1 MVHYLVTDNS
11 KISPNVLV
19 EKLSNRTLK
28 QLAGEDFLLFP
39 PNINQSSDLRAE
51 QSIFEL
57 RNGQWR
63 TCNLAGFLAGQGESM
78 TIRSR
83 FSLDDGDDFFLQYM
97 LETVLHYNV
106 TKHRLNSQ
114 RNQSF
119 YDLLVFLFPYYLN
132 QAMSKGIYKEYVRN
146 NYNDSHLRGRIDI
159 SRHIRQNAL
168 FTGRIA
174 YQTREFSFDNP
185 VNQLIRHTIEKI
197 CHHHAFILDTE
208 PTIREHVQVI
218 RQLTPSYS
226 LMDRETV
233 LLKNN
238 NSPLRHSYFEEYGH
252 LQELCIRILQEEKIH
267 FGNQEQ
273 HINGFLVD
281 IAWLWEEYIGKVTNW
296 EHYGR
301 GSNLKTLHLFKNP
314 VHSPRYPDFIYQGI
328 PIDTKYKRF
337 LDSRNDYNQLTT
349 YVHILQAKQGG
360 FIQPS
365 TEKSG
370 LEEIGELSGLGGKL
384 FSYYFQIPQAYTG
397 YDDFCQ
403 QMKNEEKR
411 MLEKINL

>member
-19 EKLSNRTLK
+19 EKLSNRTLM

-57 RNGQWR
+57 RNGQWW

-106 TKHRLNSQ
+106 TKHQLNSQ

-132 QAMSKGIYKEYVRN
+132 KAMSKGFYKEYVKN

-174 YQTREFSFDNP
+174 YQTKVFSFDNP

-197 CHHHAFILDTE
+197 CHHQAFILDTE
-208 PTIREHVQVI
+208 PTIREHVQII

-233 LLKNN
+233 LLRNI
-238 NSPLRHSYFEEYGH
+238 NSPLRHGYYEEYGH
-252 LQELCIRILQEEKIH
+252 LQNLCIRILQEEKIH
-267 FGNQEQ
+267 FGNQDQ
-273 HINGFLVD
+273 NINGFLID
-281 IAWLWEEYIGKVTNW
+281 IAWLWEEYIGNVTNW

-314 VHSPRYPDFIYQGI
+314 VHSPRYPDFVYKSI

-337 LDSRNDYNQLTT
+337 LDSRNDYNQLTA

-365 TEKSG
+365 TKKSG

>member
-11 KISPNVLV
+11 KISPNVLL
-19 EKLSNRTLK
+19 ENLSNRTLK

-39 PNINQSSDLRAE
+39 PNVNQSSDLRAE

-57 RNGQWR
+57 RNGQWW
-63 TCNLAGFLAGQGESM
+63 TCNLVGFLAGQGESM

-106 TKHRLNSQ
+106 TKHQLNSQ

-132 QAMSKGIYKEYVRN
+132 KAISKGFYKEYVRN
-146 NYNDSHLRGRIDI
+146 NYNDSHLRGWIDI
-159 SRHIRQNAL
+159 SRHIQQNVL

-197 CHHHAFILDTE
+197 CHHQAFILDTE
-208 PTIREHVQVI
+208 PTIREHVQII

-233 LLKNN
+233 LLRNI
-238 NSPLRHSYFEEYGH
+238 NSPLRHGYYEEYGH
-252 LQELCIRILQEEKIH
+252 LQNLCIRILQEEKIH
-267 FGNQEQ
+267 FGNQDQ
-273 HINGFLVD
+273 NINGFLID
-281 IAWLWEEYIGKVTNW
+281 IAWLWEEFIGNVTNW

-314 VHSPRYPDFIYQGI
+314 VHSPRYPDFVYQGI
-328 PIDTKYKRF
+328 PIDTKYKRI

-365 TEKSG
+365 TKKSG

>member
-1 MVHYLVTDNS
+1 M
-11 KISPNVLV
+11 LV
-19 EKLSNRTLK
+19 EKLSNRTLM

-57 RNGQWR
+57 RNGQWW

-106 TKHRLNSQ
+106 TKHQLNSQ

-132 QAMSKGIYKEYVRN
+132 KAMSKGFYKEYVKN

-174 YQTREFSFDNP
+174 YQTKVFSFDNP

-197 CHHHAFILDTE
+197 CHHQAFILDTE
-208 PTIREHVQVI
+208 PTIREHVQII

-233 LLKNN
+233 LLRNI
-238 NSPLRHSYFEEYGH
+238 NSPLRHGYYEEYGH
-252 LQELCIRILQEEKIH
+252 LQNLCIRILQEEKIH
-267 FGNQEQ
+267 FGNQDQ
-273 HINGFLVD
+273 NINGFLID
-281 IAWLWEEYIGKVTNW
+281 IAWLWEEYIGNVTNW

-314 VHSPRYPDFIYQGI
+314 VHSPRYPDFVYKSI

-337 LDSRNDYNQLTT
+337 LDSRNDYNQLTA

-365 TEKSG
+365 TKKSG

>member
-1 MVHYLVTDNS
+1 MVHYLVTDNT

-57 RNGQWR
+57 RNGQWW
-63 TCNLAGFLAGQGESM
+63 TSNLAGILAGQGESM

-106 TKHRLNSQ
+106 TKHQLNSQ

-197 CHHHAFILDTE
+197 CHHHAFILDIE

-233 LLKNN
+233 LLKNI
-238 NSPLRHSYFEEYGH
+238 NSPLRHGYFEEYGQ
-252 LQELCIRILQEEKIH
+252 LQDLCIRILQEEKIH
-267 FGNQEQ
+267 FGNQDQ
-273 HINGFLVD
+273 HINGFLID

-314 VHSPRYPDFIYQGI
+314 VHSPRYPDFVYKSI

-337 LDSRNDYNQLTT
+337 LDSRNDYNQLTA

-397 YDDFCQ
+397 YDDFYQ

>member
-1 MVHYLVTDNS
+1 M
-11 KISPNVLV
+11 LV

-57 RNGQWR
+57 RNGQWW

-106 TKHRLNSQ
+106 TKHQLNSQ

-159 SRHIRQNAL
+159 SQHIRQNAL

-197 CHHHAFILDTE
+197 CHHHVFILDTE

-233 LLKNN
+233 LLKNI
-238 NSPLRHSYFEEYGH
+238 NSPLRHGYFEEYIH

-267 FGNQEQ
+267 FGNLDQ
-273 HINGFLVD
+273 HINGFLID

-314 VHSPRYPDFIYQGI
+314 VQSPRYPDFVYQGI

-349 YVHILQAKQGG
+349 YVHILHAKQGG

-384 FSYYFQIPQAYTG
+384 FSYYFQIPQSYTG

-403 QMKNEEKR
+403 LMKNEEKR
-411 MLEKINL
+411 MLEKINF

>member
-1 MVHYLVTDNS
+1 MVHYLVTDNT

-57 RNGQWR
+57 RNGQWW

-106 TKHRLNSQ
+106 TKHQLNSQ

-159 SRHIRQNAL
+159 SQHIRQNAL

-197 CHHHAFILDTE
+197 CHHHVFILDTE

-233 LLKNN
+233 LLKNI
-238 NSPLRHSYFEEYGH
+238 NSPLRHGYFEEYIH

-267 FGNQEQ
+267 FGNLDQ
-273 HINGFLVD
+273 HINGFLID

-314 VHSPRYPDFIYQGI
+314 VQSPRYPDFVYQGI

-349 YVHILQAKQGG
+349 YVHILHAKQGG

-384 FSYYFQIPQAYTG
+384 FSYYFQIPQSYTG

-403 QMKNEEKR
+403 LMKNEEKR
-411 MLEKINL
+411 MLEKINF

>member
-1 MVHYLVTDNS
+1 MVYYLVTDNS

-57 RNGQWR
+57 RNGQWW

-83 FSLDDGDDFFLQYM
+83 FSLDDGDDLFLQYM
-97 LETVLHYNV
+97 LESVLHYNV
-106 TKHRLNSQ
+106 TKHQLNSQ

-132 QAMSKGIYKEYVRN
+132 QALSKGIYKEYVRN
-146 NYNDSHLRGRIDI
+146 NYNDSHLRGRIEI

-233 LLKNN
+233 LLKNI
-238 NSPLRHSYFEEYGH
+238 NSPLRHGYFEEYGH
-252 LQELCIRILQEEKIH
+252 LQELCVRIFQEEKIH
-267 FGNQEQ
+267 FGNQDQ
-273 HINGFLVD
+273 HINGFLID

-411 MLEKINL
+411 MLEKIKF

>member
-19 EKLSNRTLK
+19 ENLSNRTLK

-39 PNINQSSDLRAE
+39 PNINQSTDLRAE

-57 RNGQWR
+57 RNGQWW

-106 TKHRLNSQ
+106 TKHQLNSL

-132 QAMSKGIYKEYVRN
+132 KAMSKGIYKEYVRN

-159 SRHIRQNAL
+159 SRHIRQNTL

-197 CHHHAFILDTE
+197 CHHHAFILDIE

-233 LLKNN
+233 LLKNI
-238 NSPLRHSYFEEYGH
+238 NSPLRHGYFEEYGH
-252 LQELCIRILQEEKIH
+252 LQDLCIRILQEEKIH
-267 FGNQEQ
+267 FGNQDQ
-273 HINGFLVD
+273 NINGFLID
-281 IAWLWEEYIGKVTNW
+281 IAWLWEEYIGNVTNW

-301 GSNLKTLHLFKNP
+301 SSNLKTLHLFKNP
-314 VHSPRYPDFIYQGI
+314 VHSPRYPDFVYQGI

-365 TEKSG
+365 SKKSG

>member
-57 RNGQWR
+57 RNGQWW

-106 TKHRLNSQ
+106 TKHQLNSQ

-233 LLKNN
+233 LLKNI
-238 NSPLRHSYFEEYGH
+238 NSPLRHGYFEEYGH
-252 LQELCIRILQEEKIH
+252 LQDLCIRILQEEKIH
-267 FGNQEQ
+267 FGNQDQ
-273 HINGFLVD
+273 HINGFLID

-314 VHSPRYPDFIYQGI
+314 VHSPRYPDFVYKSI

>member
-1 MVHYLVTDNS
+1 MVHYLVTDNTE
-11 KISPNVLV
+11 ISPNVLV

-57 RNGQWR
+57 RNGQWW
-63 TCNLAGFLAGQGESM
+63 TSNLAGILAGQGESM

-106 TKHRLNSQ
+106 TKHQLNSQ

-197 CHHHAFILDTE
+197 CHHHAFILDIE

-233 LLKNN
+233 LLKNI
-238 NSPLRHSYFEEYGH
+238 NSPLRHGYFEEYGQ
-252 LQELCIRILQEEKIH
+252 LQDLCIRILQEEKIH
-267 FGNQEQ
+267 FGNQDQ
-273 HINGFLVD
+273 HINGFLID

-314 VHSPRYPDFIYQGI
+314 VHSPRYPDFVYKSI

-337 LDSRNDYNQLTT
+337 LDSRNDYNQLTA

-397 YDDFCQ
+397 YDDFYQ

>member
-19 EKLSNRTLK
+19 ENLSNRTLK

-39 PNINQSSDLRAE
+39 PNINQSTDLRAE

-57 RNGQWR
+57 RNGQWW

-106 TKHRLNSQ
+106 TKHQLNSL

-132 QAMSKGIYKEYVRN
+132 KAMSKGIYKEYVRN

-197 CHHHAFILDTE
+197 CHHHAFILDIE

-233 LLKNN
+233 LLKNI
-238 NSPLRHSYFEEYGH
+238 NSPLRHGYFEEYGH
-252 LQELCIRILQEEKIH
+252 LQDLCIRILQEEKIH
-267 FGNQEQ
+267 FGNQDQ
-273 HINGFLVD
+273 HINGFLID

-314 VHSPRYPDFIYQGI
+314 VQSPRYPDFVYQGI

-403 QMKNEEKR
+403 HMKNEEKR
-411 MLEKINL
+411 MLEKINF

>member
-1 MVHYLVTDNS
+1 M
-11 KISPNVLV
+11 LV

-57 RNGQWR
+57 RNGQWW
-63 TCNLAGFLAGQGESM
+63 TSNLAGILAGQGESM

-106 TKHRLNSQ
+106 TKHQLNSQ

-197 CHHHAFILDTE
+197 CHHHAFILDIE

-233 LLKNN
+233 LLKNI
-238 NSPLRHSYFEEYGH
+238 NSPLRHGYFEEYGQ
-252 LQELCIRILQEEKIH
+252 LQDLCIRILQEEKIH
-267 FGNQEQ
+267 FGNQDQ
-273 HINGFLVD
+273 HINGFLID

-314 VHSPRYPDFIYQGI
+314 VHSPRYPDFVYKSI

-337 LDSRNDYNQLTT
+337 LDSRNDYNQLTA

-397 YDDFCQ
+397 YDDFYQ